1 MLHLGR
7 EGRRGAKGGTERRL
21 ENDRDGGT
29 GGNGA
34 KQGGMG
40 EEEREEGVEIM
51 LI

>member
-1 MLHLGR
+1 MLHSGK
-7 EGRRGAKGGTERRL
+7 GRRGGEKGSAKRHL
-21 ENDRDGGT
+21 ENDRDVGRR
-29 GGNGA
+29 GNGA